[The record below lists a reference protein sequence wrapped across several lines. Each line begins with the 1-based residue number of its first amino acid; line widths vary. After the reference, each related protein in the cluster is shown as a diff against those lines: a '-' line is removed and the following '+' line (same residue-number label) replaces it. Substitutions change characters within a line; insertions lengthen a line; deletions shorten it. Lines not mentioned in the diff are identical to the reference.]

1 MDTLKSFNTR
11 DIPAN
16 KKRHAQDNG
25 NGTMTMILKRPKL
38 EGDTVATVAVR
49 SEAECI
55 SEQNNKSY
63 TSALLPFPA
72 TQPTHTGYIISATL
86 LPSLSS

>member
-11 DIPAN
+11 NILVD
-16 KKRHAQDNG
+16 KKRRSQDNG
-25 NGTMTMILKRPKL
+25 SGIVASKRPKL
-38 EGDTVATVAVR
+38 EGDTMAVR
-49 SEAECI
+49 SEMHCVT
-55 SEQNNKSY
+55 EQKNNHKSY

-72 TQPTHTGYIISATL
+72 TQPTHTGYIVSATL